1 MGVAE
6 AAIESFGRAYRE
18 SQTVSGSDAV
28 VGPEAIAALATVI
41 RGGEL
46 LDRGELLNQGLEH
59 LRRFALPLSVRRA
72 LGYSWYLSDS
82 GQGWQT
88 SRAGRHGIL
97 AALTSQL
104 PSAIGNPW

>member
-1 MGVAE
+1 MLSSDLRLSRRWPRSSEV
-6 AAIESFGRAYRE
+6 ESY
-18 SQTVSGSDAV
+18 S
-28 VGPEAIAALATVI
+28 I
-41 RGGEL
+41 R
-46 LDRGELLNQGLEH
+46 DLEH
-59 LRRFALPLSVRRA
+59 LRRFALPLGVRRA
-72 LGYSWYLSDS
+72 LDYSWYLSDS

>member
-46 LDRGELLNQGLEH
+46 LDQGLEH
-59 LRRFALPLSVRRA
+59 LRRFALPLGVRRA
-72 LGYSWYLSDS
+72 LDYSWYLSDS